1 MRRISSKHFAKEWL
15 LPRIFQLL
23 SQNFMHIINSPL
35 QLSSFPP
42 ISPYSSFYGITIRNA
57 ENFIIT
63 ELNEYFQS
71 KVKRMISRLD
81 KKKKKKWNLRE
92 SRKIKLFK
100 NPLFPFK
107 LFIAV
112 KKVVSGT

>member
-1 MRRISSKHFAKEWL
+1 
-15 LPRIFQLL
+15 
-23 SQNFMHIINSPL
+23 
-35 QLSSFPP
+35 
-42 ISPYSSFYGITIRNA
+42 
-57 ENFIIT
+57 
-63 ELNEYFQS
+63 
-71 KVKRMISRLD
+71 MISRLD

-92 SRKIKLFK
+92 SRKTKLFK